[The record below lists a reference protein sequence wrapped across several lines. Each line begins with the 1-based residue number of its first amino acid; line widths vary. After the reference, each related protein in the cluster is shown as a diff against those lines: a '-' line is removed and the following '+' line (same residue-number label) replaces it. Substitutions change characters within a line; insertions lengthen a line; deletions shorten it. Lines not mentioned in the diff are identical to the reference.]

1 MDRGEYLTEQAE
13 RARRLSEIVGDER
26 TKGDLLAYADGCDR
40 EREALSASAQQ
51 PYATH
56 MTDSPLTPEALATWT
71 DEAVADAWK
80 GNSWEIGDPRA
91 DALAAEMERRN
102 LDF

>member
-1 MDRGEYLTEQAE
+1 
-13 RARRLSEIVGDER
+13 
-26 TKGDLLAYADGCDR
+26 
-40 EREALSASAQQ
+40 
-51 PYATH
+51 
-56 MTDSPLTPEALATWT
+56 MTDSPLEPEALATWT

-80 GNSWEIGDPRA
+80 ASDWQVGDPRA